1 MLDAEMA
8 GSLVQFG
15 TAGLI
20 GWMWLSER
28 RDAAT
33 AVKQLRE
40 AHERIVQEKTSL
52 DAVLGAVRENTRV
65 LEQIAESQRALRDT
79 MVAMGV
85 ERVRMRESRE
95 ERKAGETPQTERA
108 GTRTFP
114 ELTRRDAWTA

>member
-1 MLDAEMA
+1 
-8 GSLVQFG
+8 
-15 TAGLI
+15 
-20 GWMWLSER
+20 MWLSER

-95 ERKAGETPQTERA
+95 ERKAG
-108 GTRTFP
+108 
-114 ELTRRDAWTA
+114 

>member
-85 ERVRMRESRE
+85 ERLRMRESRE
-95 ERKAGETPQTERA
+95 ERKAG
-108 GTRTFP
+108 
-114 ELTRRDAWTA
+114 

>member
-40 AHERIVQEKTSL
+40 AHERIVAEKTSL

-79 MVAMGV
+79 MVALGV
-85 ERVRMRESRE
+85 ERVRMRDVRD
-95 ERKAGETPQTERA
+95 ERKAG
-108 GTRTFP
+108 
-114 ELTRRDAWTA
+114 

>member
-1 MLDAEMA
+1 MFDAEMA

-33 AVKQLRE
+33 AVKQLHE
-40 AHERIVQEKTSL
+40 AHERIKKETTSL

-79 MVAMGV
+79 MVAMGL
-85 ERVRMRESRE
+85 ERVRMGSGRESRE
-95 ERKAGETPQTERA
+95 ERKAG
-108 GTRTFP
+108 
-114 ELTRRDAWTA
+114 